1 MITSTPTAARP
12 LQSLDAWPGESARP
26 PLRLLEARSPAR
38 RTGEPTARPGWKA
51 GWLQRLR
58 QALK

>member
-1 MITSTPTAARP
+1 MSTRTSSRS

-26 PLRLLEARSPAR
+26 PLRMLEPRSPDR
-38 RTGEPTARPGWKA
+38 RQGGPALRPGSPA
-51 GWLQRLR
+51 SWLQRLR